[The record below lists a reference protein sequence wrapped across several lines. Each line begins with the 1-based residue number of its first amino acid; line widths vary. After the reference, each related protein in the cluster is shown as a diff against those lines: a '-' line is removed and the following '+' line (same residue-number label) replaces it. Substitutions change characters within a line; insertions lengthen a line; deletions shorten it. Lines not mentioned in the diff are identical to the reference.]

1 MKKQPMT
8 LDSMTGLDGKPDDAP
23 ETPVKLG
30 RFVDIFGTEHEI
42 KCILG
47 NGRSTAMCSY
57 HVEVLRADAMDNR
70 RLIRL
75 QEPTTNGVQ
84 EVWVESSRLS

>member
-8 LDSMTGLDGKPDDAP
+8 LDSMTGLDGKPDYDY

-47 NGRSTAMCSY
+47 NGRSTAMVTY
-57 HVEVLRADAMDNR
+57 HVDVLKVDDEANKA
-70 RLIRL
+70 LIQL